1 MQWIDVNG
9 VSLRYELAGTGA
21 KNIVLVHE
29 MGGSLETWD
38 DMFPAL
44 AERWRVLRYD
54 TREAGFSE
62 KTGRVPVIGT
72 MVDDIAALL
81 DALEISAPVAIVGC
95 AVGAAIA
102 MHFAARHPQRSAA
115 LMAMS
120 PATGVAPE
128 LRTATLARADKAERE
143 GMRSIA
149 EALLDLAYPA
159 VLRGDH
165 ERYRVA
171 RARLLGVHPASFA
184 VIYRM
189 LAGLDLT
196 ADFAKIRCPTLI
208 VAGAHDGLRPPEHV
222 QTVARQIPESQ
233 FEVIESGHYIP
244 VQMPEKAVELL
255 TGLLNRAT
263 F

>member
-21 KNIVLVHE
+21 KNIVLGHE

-81 DALEISAPVAIVGC
+81 DALEISSSVAIVGC

-120 PATGVAPE
+120 PATGVAAE
-128 LRTATLARADKAERE
+128 LRTATLARLPWAE
-143 GMRSIA
+143 
-149 EALLDLAYPA
+149 
-159 VLRGDH
+159 
-165 ERYRVA
+165 
-171 RARLLGVHPASFA
+171 F
-184 VIYRM
+184 
-189 LAGLDLT
+189 
-196 ADFAKIRCPTLI
+196 C
-208 VAGAHDGLRPPEHV
+208 
-222 QTVARQIPESQ
+222 
-233 FEVIESGHYIP
+233 
-244 VQMPEKAVELL
+244 
-255 TGLLNRAT
+255 
-263 F
+263 

>member
-9 VSLRYELAGTGA
+9 VSLRYELGGTGA
-21 KNIVLVHE
+21 KTIVRVHE
-29 MGGSLETWD
+29 MGGSLDTWD
-38 DMFPAL
+38 DMFPTL
-44 AERWRVLRYD
+44 AKRWRVLRYD

-81 DALEISAPVAIVGC
+81 DALEISSSVAIVGC

-149 EALLDLAYPA
+149 DALFDLAYPA
-159 VLRGDH
+159 ALRGDR
-165 ERYRVA
+165 ERYRIA

-189 LAGLDLT
+189 LTGLDLT

-208 VAGAHDGLRPPEHV
+208 VAGAHDGLGAPRHV
-222 QTVARQIPESQ
+222 TNVPTQIPGPP
-233 FEVIESGHYIP
+233 IE
-244 VQMPEKAVELL
+244 
-255 TGLLNRAT
+255 
-263 F
+263 

>member
-21 KNIVLVHE
+21 KTIVLVHE

-38 DMFPAL
+38 DMFPTL
-44 AERWRVLRYD
+44 AKRWRVLRYD

-120 PATGVAPE
+120 PATGVAPNCGQ
-128 LRTATLARADKAERE
+128 R
-143 GMRSIA
+143 
-149 EALLDLAYPA
+149 PW
-159 VLRGDH
+159 
-165 ERYRVA
+165 
-171 RARLLGVHPASFA
+171 RARTKLSGRGCAPLLMRCSIWLIQPSCAAIMSVIELHGQGCWACTPRASQSFI
-184 VIYRM
+184 VCWR
-189 LAGLDLT
+189 
-196 ADFAKIRCPTLI
+196 TLI
-208 VAGAHDGLRPPEHV
+208 
-222 QTVARQIPESQ
+222 
-233 FEVIESGHYIP
+233 
-244 VQMPEKAVELL
+244 
-255 TGLLNRAT
+255 
-263 F
+263 